1 MTRQTFYHVWHF
13 IQVASDDLW
22 HWLSQRLVL
31 SVLPAVPV
39 PLKCPSQQLHG
50 MRAQETYFLGVV
62 YVIVVFIRAHLSYIF
77 TMKTPS
83 CTSRSE
89 VIESSSARKPSVSD
103 VSKRSIGT
111 SSLENI
117 IDMLRLIVWY
127 GSHWYEH
134 I

>member
-1 MTRQTFYHVWHF
+1 M
-13 IQVASDDLW
+13 
-22 HWLSQRLVL
+22 LST
-31 SVLPAVPV
+31 
-39 PLKCPSQQLHG
+39 CYQLLRNVHIG
-50 MRAQETYFLGVV
+50 YDTKQYFLGVV